1 MAIIIIISQ
10 YGIGEIIDAFLFSG
24 GFNPDGYLLLGFWPN
39 FGAKVMER
47 MPVDINS
54 HVKPNSLMLTIIPKS
69 TLYILKEPYLRTSA
83 RWSTSSLMQ

>member
-1 MAIIIIISQ
+1 MAIIVISQ
-10 YGIGEIIDAFLFSG
+10 VQEKSLMPFLFSG
-24 GFNPDGYLLLGFWPN
+24 GFNPDGYLLLDFWPN
-39 FGAKVMER
+39 FGVKVMER

-69 TLYILKEPYLRTSA
+69 TFYILKEPYLRTSA